1 LCIECKN
8 LREWLYPEHPL
19 IKELII
25 KAADLHMIPLLV
37 ARRLHYATRTNLL
50 RPAGIIAHE
59 SLYQYYPLDQA
70 EIAAQVKHARS
81 LGFTDVLASEEPHA
95 RTVRFFSVL
104 LPSIV
109 EPMAER
115 WNANRDALVAFAREE
130 MPLAQLYSEIDSPA
144 GGKWIPFD

>member
-1 LCIECKN
+1 
-8 LREWLYPEHPL
+8 P
-19 IKELII
+19 II
-25 KAADLHMIPLLV
+25 QAADLHMIPLLV

-50 RPAGIIAHE
+50 MPAGIIAHE

-95 RTVRFFSVL
+95 RTVRFFSEL
-104 LPSIV
+104 LPAIV

-115 WNANRDALVAFAREE
+115 WNANKDALVAFAREQWHSFTVRLTVR
-130 MPLAQLYSEIDSPA
+130 LAGSGYPTTNPHA
-144 GGKWIPFD
+144 AYGR

>member
-1 LCIECKN
+1 
-8 LREWLYPEHPL
+8 
-19 IKELII
+19 
-25 KAADLHMIPLLV
+25 MIPLLV

-59 SLYQYYPLDQA
+59 SLNQYYPFDQA
-70 EIAAQVKHARS
+70 ELAAQVKHARS
-81 LGFTDVLASEEPHA
+81 LGFTDVIASEEPHP
-95 RTVRFFSVL
+95 RTVRFFSEI

-115 WNANRDALVAFAREE
+115 WKANKAALVAFARKE
-130 MPLAQLYSEIDSPA
+130 MPLAQLYTEIDSPA